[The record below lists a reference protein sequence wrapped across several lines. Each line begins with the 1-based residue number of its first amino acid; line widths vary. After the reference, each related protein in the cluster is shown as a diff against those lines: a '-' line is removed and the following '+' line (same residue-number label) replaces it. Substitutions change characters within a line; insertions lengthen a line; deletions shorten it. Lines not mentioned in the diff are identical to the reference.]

1 VTNVGRLAR
10 RALKNLF
17 NKNLGDLKM
26 IKKTIAA
33 LLLALALT
41 GFAVAEEMTVN
52 INTATAEQ
60 LAETL
65 AGIGRAKA
73 EAIVAYRE
81 ENGPFRHADELV
93 NVRGIGLATLDR
105 NRDRI
110 ETDEP
115 TLD

>member
-1 VTNVGRLAR
+1 
-10 RALKNLF
+10 
-17 NKNLGDLKM
+17 M

-33 LLLALALT
+33 LLIALALT
-41 GFAVAEEMTVN
+41 GFAVAEDMTVD

-65 AGIGRAKA
+65 TGIGQAKA

-81 ENGPFRHADELV
+81 ENGPFQHPDELV

-110 ETDEP
+110 EVNQSPQD
-115 TLD
+115 